1 MANVTTR
8 PWDAAEHLETLEDVV
23 EYLDGA
29 REEGDPR
36 LEEAAFADV
45 LRSPAIK
52 EARVGLGLSAGALGP
67 SSLEFDPRMPTL
79 LRIALSMRLRPM
91 RTRSFWDTGAPSV
104 DLENERHVRV
114 FA

>member
-1 MANVTTR
+1 MATVATR

-45 LRSPAIK
+45 KRSPAIK
-52 EARVGLGLSAGALGP
+52 EARAVLGRLGGR
-67 SSLEFDPRMPTL
+67 DGR
-79 LRIALSMRLRPM
+79 
-91 RTRSFWDTGAPSV
+91 DTWTE
-104 DLENERHVRV
+104 DQL
-114 FA
+114 